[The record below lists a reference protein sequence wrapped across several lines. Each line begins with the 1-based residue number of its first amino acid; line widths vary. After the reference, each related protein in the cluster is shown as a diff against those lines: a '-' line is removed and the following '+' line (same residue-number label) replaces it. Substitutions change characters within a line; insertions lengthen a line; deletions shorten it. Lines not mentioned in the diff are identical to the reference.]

1 MLSTQ
6 EVGLGEGWGFTLPS
20 PPVLTCPHLPRR
32 PQGQGRGSGFSL
44 PPVLRG
50 PCPWPLGSGNGGAS
64 PAAPAANPAVNPPPR
79 GRLKFFDGVSPVP
92 LATSPGVARAVDP
105 PHGGLKWGGG
115 GPQPPPPHA
124 AVAQWPHREEP
135 RHGRVL
141 QEVKGAPVGE
151 LHWGEQEAT
160 GPREKLWGLGL
171 QPALIGGLVI
181 SELPSPLV
189 VRATGG
195 E

>member
-1 MLSTQ
+1 MGFHPPFSPCPDLPPPAPKTP
-6 EVGLGEGWGFTLPS
+6 GAGEGKRLLAATGAAGALP
-20 PPVLTCPHLPRR
+20 LAPR
-32 PQGQGRGSGFSL
+32 QWEWRGI
-44 PPVLRG
+44 
-50 PCPWPLGSGNGGAS
+50 AS
-64 PAAPAANPAVNPPPR
+64 CTSRQPSSEPPPR

-160 GPREKLWGLGL
+160 GPQEKLWGLGL

-181 SELPSPLV
+181 SEPPSPLV